1 MQIKKRSELKM
12 ATVNQVYAIV
22 NSSAKQA
29 LGGEAVSVTDTGS
42 LVSLGDQIL
51 SSDTNKEAFYNALTD
66 RIGLTIVAI
75 RDYKA
80 KYRSVYRNGMDWG
93 AVFQKISYSLSTGV
107 ENPSWIGDAQA
118 SPFDVEGTVKAK
130 QKLFSKLSTWSN
142 EEKIP
147 DYQLRTA
154 FTNASAMSA
163 FIDGIYISMKNSM
176 ELEIERVSALA
187 VNTNIAG
194 CLLKGVANM
203 KRDLL
208 FEYNLAE
215 GSVTELNVVVDGKTP
230 LTMEKALK
238 DAEFLKYASKEINN
252 SLYNISSYSQVFNA
266 EGTPRH
272 TSKEKAVLEVLNEFA
287 SASDVYL
294 QSNTYHKELTA
305 LPNYERVPYWQG
317 SGNSFTFKDCST
329 VSISNASL
337 AVDDNV
343 AGEITQSGVIAFLH
357 DIDSCASTMYD
368 RRTTSMYN
376 PRSEVN
382 VYMEKATV
390 GYAVDLSEN
399 AIVFYMTDPKPS
411 E

>member
-1 MQIKKRSELKM
+1 M

-22 NSSAKQA
+22 NSSANQA
-29 LGGEAVSVTDTGS
+29 LGSSAVTVTDTGS

-51 SSDTNKEAFYNALTD
+51 SSDSNKEAFYNALTD
-66 RIGLTIVAI
+66 RIGLTIVAV
-75 RDYKA
+75 RDYEA
-80 KYRSVYRNGMDWG
+80 RYRSIYRNGMDWG
-93 AVFQKISYSLSTGV
+93 AVFQKISFTNSNAV
-107 ENPSWIGDAQA
+107 ENPSWIGDAQS
-118 SPFDVEGTVKAK
+118 SPFDVEGNITAK
-130 QKLFSKLSTWSN
+130 QKLFSKISTWSN

-154 FTNASAMSA
+154 FTNAPAMSA
-163 FIDGIYISMKNSM
+163 FIDGIYMTMKNSM

-194 CLLKGVANM
+194 CLIKGVDNM

-208 FEYNLAE
+208 FEFNFAE
-215 GSVTELNVVVDGKTP
+215 GNVTETNTEIAGKTP
-230 LTMEKALK
+230 LTMDKALK

-252 SLYNISSYSQVFNA
+252 VLYNIGGYSSVFNA
-266 EGTPRH
+266 EGMPRH
-272 TSKEKAVLEVLNEFA
+272 TPKDKAVLEVLNEFA

-317 SGNSFTFKDCST
+317 SGESFTFADCSSI
-329 VSISNASL
+329 SISNASL
-337 AVDDNV
+337 VTSENKT
-343 AGEITQSGVIAFLH
+343 GEVTQNGIIAFLH

-368 RRTTSMYN
+368 RRSTSMYN

-399 AIVFYMTDPKPS
+399 AVVFYMTNPKPT